1 MSDLADLA
9 RPTQSVTSGF
19 IEPAVKSPV
28 DGKVKPVDAGNPLP
42 VSGQSSGVLAS
53 NGKTIYP
60 DNEAVTLAYTNG
72 VVTSLTLTTGG
83 TTYVQTLTYDGSGN
97 VTNISKW
104 VAQ

>member
-1 MSDLADLA
+1 MSSDPFYPSGSA
-9 RPTQSVTSGF
+9 REAVRDVRLVGDVGGTPTPLGST
-19 IEPAVKSPV
+19 
-28 DGKVKPVDAGNPLP
+28 NPLP
-42 VSGQSSGVLAS
+42 VSSPGLGVLAS

-83 TTYVQTLTYDGSGN
+83 TTYVQTIGRDGSGN
-97 VTNISKW
+97 VTSLSKW